1 MTTGEIRAAP
11 AAAALLDDRRVTRV
25 MQVLN
30 DAGDETRIVGGA
42 VRNALLGR
50 AVVEH
55 DFATTATPDIV
66 LARAAAAGLR
76 TVPTGLPHGTV
87 TVIVGGTGFEVT
99 SLREDVATDGRHAT
113 VRFGRDFARDAE
125 RRDFTINALSL
136 DRQGRVFDYVG
147 GLADL
152 AAARVR
158 FIGDP
163 ERRIAEDYLRS
174 LRFFRFTAD
183 YATGPLDPAGLLAAL
198 RARHGL
204 ARLSRE
210 RVSAELFKLLS
221 ARRAAAITCEACE
234 AGLIGPLLALAPDP
248 GRLARFCALDP
259 AGNPVMRLAALCVRL
274 PEDVETLRSGLRLSN
289 KEGRRLA
296 DAAAVALTLHGIS
309 QPPPQQR
316 LREMLLVHGRT
327 ATSDALALARVDAAG
342 ADPAWETAARFL
354 RDTPEPHLPFSGVDL
369 QARGIGPGQAVGR
382 MLKTLQA
389 RWIRAGFPQ
398 DPREI
403 SQLLDEVAREG

>member
-1 MTTGEIRAAP
+1 MTTAEIRAVP
-11 AAAALLDDRRVTRV
+11 AAAALLDDRRVATL

-30 DAGDETRIVGGA
+30 GAGEETRLVGGA

-50 AVVEH
+50 AVIEH
-55 DFATTATPDIV
+55 DFATTATPDMV
-66 LARAAAAGLR
+66 LARAAAARLR
-76 TVPTGLPHGTV
+76 TVPTGLAHGTV
-87 TVIVGGTGFEVT
+87 TVIVAGTGFEVT

-198 RARHGL
+198 RGRHGL

-221 ARRAAAITCEACE
+221 ARRAAAITGEACE

-259 AGNPVMRLAALCVRL
+259 AGAPVMRLAALCVRL
-274 PEDVETLRSGLRLSN
+274 PEDVETLRRGLRLSN
-289 KEGRRLA
+289 REVRRLA

-309 QPPPQQR
+309 RPPPPQR
-316 LREMLLVHGRT
+316 LRELLLVHGR
-327 ATSDALALARVDAAG
+327 AAASDALALARVDAADT
-342 ADPAWETAARFL
+342 DPAWEEAARFL

-403 SQLLDEVAREG
+403 SRLLDEVAREG